1 MNTNIFIPTMGYTNM
16 LTDTKIKRLKPTPD
30 KKTPDKYSDGNGLQL
45 HVFPTSRI
53 TWIYAYRFNGKQ
65 KNLTLGSYEFM
76 SLAQARAKHLAA
88 RELLAN
94 GIDPAE
100 KKKER
105 KAEADK
111 STLFQSLALEWL
123 DSRKAIIKEPTYLR
137 DLSVFEKDLFPYIGN
152 SPIDQIKG
160 KDVLECAKRIEDRGA
175 QEMAKRS
182 IPLAGRVFR
191 YAIRK
196 GLIENDPT
204 PHLQEALKPRKVK
217 NMARLDISEFPA
229 FLHRMDRYHGNILVK
244 IALQLMT
251 LTFVRTAE
259 LRMMEWDE
267 INFESKEWRIPPHK
281 MKMDLMHIVPL
292 SSQAIEL
299 LESLKPLTGNKQ
311 YVFYNHSTAK
321 PLSSN
326 ALLCAIRTLG
336 YAGKMTGHGF
346 RGLASTT
353 LHEQGYEHDAI
364 EVQLAHKTGNAVSQ
378 AYNHAQHLQYRTKMM
393 QEWSDYIDSLRT
405 NLLPFP
411 KFKQA

>member
-1 MNTNIFIPTMGYTNM
+1 M

-45 HVFPTSRI
+45 HVFPTGRM

-76 SLAQARAKHLAA
+76 TLAQARAKHLAA

-100 KKKER
+100 KKKEL

-123 DSRKAIIKEPTYLR
+123 DSRRAIIKEPTYLR

-244 IALQLMT
+244 TALQLMT

-259 LRMMEWDE
+259 LRMMQWDE

-292 SSQAIEL
+292 SSQAIKL

>member
-1 MNTNIFIPTMGYTNM
+1 M

-45 HVFPTSRI
+45 HVFPTGRM

-105 KAEADK
+105 KAEADE

-123 DSRKAIIKEPTYLR
+123 DSRKAVIKEPTYLR

-152 SPIDQIKG
+152 MPIDQIKG
-160 KDVLECAKRIEDRGA
+160 KDVLACAQRIEDRGA

-244 IALQLMT
+244 TALQLMT

-281 MKMDLMHIVPL
+281 MKMELMHIVPL
-292 SSQAIEL
+292 SSQSIEL
-299 LESLKPLTGNKQ
+299 LESLKPLTGHKQ

-393 QEWSDYIDSLRT
+393 QEWSDFIDSLRT
-405 NLLPFP
+405 NIIPF
-411 KFKQA
+411 KKSKVGSF

>member
-1 MNTNIFIPTMGYTNM
+1 M
-16 LTDTKIKRLKPTPD
+16 LTDSKIKRLKPPLNA
-30 KKTPDKYSDGNGLQL
+30 KKPDKYSDANGLQL
-45 HVFPTSRI
+45 HVFPNGRM

-76 SLAQARAKHLAA
+76 SLAQARMKHLEA
-88 RELLAN
+88 RKALAN
-94 GIDPAE
+94 GLDPAE
-100 KKKER
+100 QKKEQR
-105 KAEADK
+105 IEIYE
-111 STLFQSLALEWL
+111 SNLFKTLALEWL
-123 DSRKAIIKEPTYLR
+123 DSRKAVIKEPTYLR

-160 KDVLECAKRIEDRGA
+160 KDILECAKRIEDRGA

-191 YAIRK
+191 YSIRK

-244 IALQLMT
+244 TALQLMT

-393 QEWSDYIDSLRT
+393 QEWSDFIDSLRH
-405 NLLPFP
+405 NLVPFP
-411 KFKQA
+411 KNKRA

>member
-1 MNTNIFIPTMGYTNM
+1 M
-16 LTDTKIKRLKPTPD
+16 LTDTKIKRLKPTAD

-45 HVFPTSRI
+45 HVFPTGRM

-76 SLAQARAKHLAA
+76 SLAQARAKHLEA
-88 RELLAN
+88 RELLSN

-105 KAEADK
+105 KAEADE

-123 DSRKAIIKEPTYLR
+123 DSRKAVIKEPTYLR
-137 DLSVFEKDLFPYIGN
+137 DLSVFEKDLFPYIGKM
-152 SPIDQIKG
+152 PIEQIKG
-160 KDVLECAKRIEDRGA
+160 RDVLDCAQRIEDRGA

-244 IALQLMT
+244 TALQLMT

-281 MKMDLMHIVPL
+281 MKMELMHIVPL
-292 SSQAIEL
+292 SSQSIEL
-299 LESLKPLTGNKQ
+299 LESLKPLTGHKQ

-326 ALLCAIRTLG
+326 ALLCAIRTRG

-393 QEWSDYIDSLRT
+393 QEWSDFIDGLR
-405 NLLPFP
+405 NNVVPFP
-411 KFKQA
+411 KGKRA